1 MKINL
6 KQNSLT
12 LKNMHDYEYIKYAT
26 FIRKNSRKKFKRCN
40 NLMLLQKQ
48 SKFSIKP
55 KSRHF
60 QKPPKYYLLTQ
71 ALLKKKCQRKHTT

>member
-48 SKFSIKP
+48 SNNFNKTKKPILSKNIEIPSNSHEKF
-55 KSRHF
+55 
-60 QKPPKYYLLTQ
+60 
-71 ALLKKKCQRKHTT
+71 